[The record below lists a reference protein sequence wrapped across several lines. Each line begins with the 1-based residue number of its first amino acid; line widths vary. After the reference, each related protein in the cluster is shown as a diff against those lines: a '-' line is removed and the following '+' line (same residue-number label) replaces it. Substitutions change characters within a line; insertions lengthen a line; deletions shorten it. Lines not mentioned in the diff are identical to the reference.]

1 VAPIAPGPP
10 ALRVAKTLWHP
21 QADRRVAIVSLDGA
35 EPRRIH
41 EGDVVGRYVV
51 SEIQPSG
58 VVFLDD
64 GEKVRRAVGAK

>member
-1 VAPIAPGPP
+1 VE
-10 ALRVAKTLWHP
+10 KTQWHP
-21 QADRRVAIVSLDGA
+21 QAERRIAFVSLDGA
-35 EPRRIH
+35 AARRIQ

-64 GEKVRRAVGAK
+64 GEKVRRGVGAK